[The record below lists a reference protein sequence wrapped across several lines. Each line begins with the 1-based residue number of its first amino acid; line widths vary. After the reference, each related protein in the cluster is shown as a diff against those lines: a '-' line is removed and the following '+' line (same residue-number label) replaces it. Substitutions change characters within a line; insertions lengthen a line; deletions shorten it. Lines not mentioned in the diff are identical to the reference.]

1 MIMWNYIARRLFMMI
16 PVLFGITIITFI
28 VIHLAPG
35 SPTDIVAQA
44 GPKVSFEA
52 RERLTKLYGLDQPLH
67 IQYLNWLKRFIK
79 LDFGS
84 SFKDDRPV
92 MEKILERLPATLL
105 LEGLSLFLIFLI
117 AIPVGVL
124 SAARQYSIFDKFTT
138 ILVFIGVSVPSFWL
152 ALLLM
157 ISFGVKLNWLPIS
170 GMRSIGSEY
179 LPIWARTIDYTKHLI
194 MPVFVSAFGGI
205 ASLSRYTRAGMLE
218 AIRQDYIRTA
228 RAKGLSENV
237 VIYKH
242 ALRNALLPVIT
253 IVGFSIPGLIGGS
266 FIIETIFA
274 WPGMGRLGYLAI
286 MERDYPLI
294 MGVGAVAAFLTLLG
308 NLVADIFY
316 AWADPRVRY
325 K

>member
-1 MIMWNYIARRLFMMI
+1 LWSYIARRILLII
-16 PVLFGITIITFI
+16 PVLFGITIVTFT

-35 SPTDIVAQA
+35 SPADIVAQS
-44 GPKVSFEA
+44 GPGVSFEA

-67 IQYLNWLKRFIK
+67 IQYLNWFKRFVG
-79 LDFGS
+79 LDFGL

-92 MEKILERLPATLL
+92 MEKILERLPATLI
-105 LEGLSLFLIFLI
+105 LEGLSLLLIFLI
-117 AIPVGVL
+117 AIPMGVL
-124 SAARQYSIFDKFTT
+124 SAARQYSFFDKFTT
-138 ILVFIGVSVPSFWL
+138 LIVFIGVSIPTFWL

-157 ISFGVKLNWLPIS
+157 IFFGVKLDWLPIS

-179 LPIWARTIDYTKHLI
+179 LPVSARIFDYARHLI
-194 MPVFVSAFGGI
+194 MPVFISAFGGI

-228 RAKGLSENV
+228 RAKGLSENK

-253 IVGFSIPGLIGGS
+253 IIGFSIPGLIGGS

-286 MERDYPLI
+286 MERDYPMI
-294 MGVGAVAAFLTLLG
+294 MGIGVISAFLTLAG
-308 NLVADIFY
+308 NLIADIFY
-316 AWADPRVRY
+316 AWVDPRIRY

>member
-1 MIMWNYIARRLFMMI
+1 MWNYLVRRLI
-16 PVLFGITIITFI
+16 LVVPVLLGITIVTFVI
-28 VIHLAPG
+28 IHLAPG
-35 SPTDIVAQA
+35 SPTDIIVQA
-44 GPKVSFEA
+44 GPKISFEA

-67 IQYLNWLKRFIK
+67 IQYLKWLKRFVL

-92 MEKILERLPATLL
+92 MEKILERLPATLI
-105 LEGLSLFLIFLI
+105 LEGLSLLLIFLVALPI
-117 AIPVGVL
+117 GVIS
-124 SAARQYSIFDKFTT
+124 SAKQYSIFDRLTT
-138 ILVFIGVSVPSFWL
+138 IFVFVGVSVPAFWL

-157 ISFGVKLNWLPIS
+157 VYFGVKLNWLPIS

-179 LPIWARTIDYTKHLI
+179 LPFFAKVGDYIKHLI
-194 MPVFVSAFGGI
+194 LPVFVSAFGGI
-205 ASLSRYTRAGMLE
+205 ASVSRYTRAGMLE

-228 RAKGLSENV
+228 RAKGLPENI

-253 IVGFSIPGLIGGS
+253 LLGFSIPGLIGGS

-294 MGVGAVAAFLTLLG
+294 MGIGTISAFLTLSG
-308 NLVADIFY
+308 NLIADILY
-316 AWADPRVRY
+316 AWADPRIRY